1 MDFNVILSVRARSV
15 LSLIASRVSSS
26 SLRLSTGNF
35 SGGGAESPKDSFSSR
50 MRENAAPR
58 CSHEVLHSQ
67 QEKWRDS
74 ELSGGREIVTMVFP
88 KLTLRRLV
96 PQVTCSSMSMG
107 YFPPLL

>member
-1 MDFNVILSVRARSV
+1 MDFNVIFSVRARSI

-50 MRENAAPR
+50 MRENAAPT

-67 QEKWRDS
+67 QEKWRDCG
-74 ELSGGREIVTMVFP
+74 LSGVREIVTMASP
-88 KLTLRRLV
+88 KLTLRRVV
-96 PQVTCSSMSMG
+96 PQATCPSKTI
-107 YFPPLL
+107 